1 MRIMVWS
8 IKEGRRQT
16 SILTAY
22 SDVPFAAIALI
33 FLMSF
38 SPGKFMC
45 YYSLR

>member
-8 IKEGRRQT
+8 IKESRRQT
-16 SILTAY
+16 SILTANY
-22 SDVPFAAIALI
+22 DVPFAAIALI

-45 YYSLR
+45 SYSLR